1 MRQDS
6 KATWR
11 NMTQQ
16 VQGGTDMDISTVA
29 VVGAGQMGSGIA
41 QVASISGTN
50 VIMCDIS
57 YELALGGF
65 DWVRRSLERLVEKGR
80 ISSRESE
87 NALTRIRVVDGLSG
101 LSNADM
107 AIEAV
112 VEAVDVKLAVMEQL
126 DSIMKP
132 DAIIASNTS
141 SISISLL
148 QAATRRPEKVI
159 GMHFFNPV
167 PVMKLVEVI
176 TGYETSEETLKTT
189 QSLAERFGKTPVV
202 VKDSPGFVANRLL
215 IPMINEAVYCLME
228 NVASK
233 EDIDKVACLGMNHPM
248 GPLAVADLIGLD
260 VCLAI
265 METLH
270 ERFGDPKYRPCP
282 LLRKMVESGRLGRK
296 AGKGFYDY
304 SGTEGR

>member
-1 MRQDS
+1 
-6 KATWR
+6 
-11 NMTQQ
+11 
-16 VQGGTDMDISTVA
+16 MDISTVA

-87 NALTRIRVVDGLSG
+87 EALTRIRVVDGLSG
-101 LSNADM
+101 LSDADM

-189 QSLAERFGKTPVV
+189 QRLAERFGKTPVV
-202 VKDSPGFVANRLL
+202 VKDSPGFIANRLL

-248 GPLAVADLIGLD
+248 GPLALADLIGLD

-282 LLRKMVESGRLGRK
+282 LLRKMVESRRLGRK

>member
-1 MRQDS
+1 
-6 KATWR
+6 
-11 NMTQQ
+11 
-16 VQGGTDMDISTVA
+16 
-29 VVGAGQMGSGIA
+29 
-41 QVASISGTN
+41 
-50 VIMCDIS
+50 
-57 YELALGGF
+57 
-65 DWVRRSLERLVEKGR
+65 
-80 ISSRESE
+80 
-87 NALTRIRVVDGLSG
+87 LTRIRVVDGLSG

-126 DSIMKP
+126 DSIMNP

-141 SISISLL
+141 SISITLL

-176 TGYETSEETLKTT
+176 AGYETSEETLKTT
-189 QSLAERFGKTPVV
+189 QRLAERFGKTPVV
-202 VKDSPGFVANRLL
+202 VKDSPGFIANRLL

-248 GPLAVADLIGLD
+248 GPLALADLIGLD

>member
-1 MRQDS
+1 
-6 KATWR
+6 
-11 NMTQQ
+11 
-16 VQGGTDMDISTVA
+16 MDISTVA

-65 DWVRRSLERLVEKGR
+65 GRIRRSLERLVEKGR

-87 NALTRIRVVDGLSG
+87 EALTRIRVVDGLSG

-176 TGYETSEETLKTT
+176 AGYETSEETLKTT
-189 QSLAERFGKTPVV
+189 QRLAERFGKTPVV
-202 VKDSPGFVANRLL
+202 VKDSPGFIANRLL

-248 GPLAVADLIGLD
+248 GPLALADLIGLD

-282 LLRKMVESGRLGRK
+282 LLRKMVESRRLGRK

>member
-1 MRQDS
+1 
-6 KATWR
+6 
-11 NMTQQ
+11 
-16 VQGGTDMDISTVA
+16 MDISTVA

-65 DWVRRSLERLVEKGR
+65 GRIRRSLERLVEKGR

-141 SISISLL
+141 SISITLL

-176 TGYETSEETLKTT
+176 AGYETSEETLKTT

>member
-1 MRQDS
+1 
-6 KATWR
+6 
-11 NMTQQ
+11 
-16 VQGGTDMDISTVA
+16 MDISTVA

-65 DWVRRSLERLVEKGR
+65 GRIRRSLERLVEKGR

-87 NALTRIRVVDGLSG
+87 EALTRIRVVDGLSG
-101 LSNADM
+101 LSDADM

-126 DSIMKP
+126 DSIMNP

-176 TGYETSEETLKTT
+176 AGYETSEETLKTT
-189 QSLAERFGKTPVV
+189 QRLAERFGKTPVV
-202 VKDSPGFVANRLL
+202 VKDSPGFIANRLL

-248 GPLAVADLIGLD
+248 GPLALADLIGLD

-282 LLRKMVESGRLGRK
+282 LLRKMVESRRLGRK

>member
-11 NMTQQ
+11 KMTQQ

-202 VKDSPGFVANRLL
+202 VKDSPGFIANRLL

>member
-65 DWVRRSLERLVEKGR
+65 GRIRRSLERLVEKGR

-87 NALTRIRVVDGLSG
+87 EALTRIRVVDGLSG
-101 LSNADM
+101 LSDADM

-141 SISISLL
+141 SISITLL

-176 TGYETSEETLKTT
+176 AGYETSEETLKTT
-189 QSLAERFGKTPVV
+189 QRLAERFGKTPVV
-202 VKDSPGFVANRLL
+202 VKDSPGFIANRLL

-248 GPLAVADLIGLD
+248 GPLALADLIGLD

-282 LLRKMVESGRLGRK
+282 LLRKMVESRRLGRK

>member
-1 MRQDS
+1 
-6 KATWR
+6 
-11 NMTQQ
+11 
-16 VQGGTDMDISTVA
+16 MDISTVA

-65 DWVRRSLERLVEKGR
+65 GRIRRSLERLVEKGR

-87 NALTRIRVVDGLSG
+87 EALTRIRVVDGLSG
-101 LSNADM
+101 LSDADM

-126 DSIMKP
+126 DSIMNP

-141 SISISLL
+141 SISITLL

>member
-1 MRQDS
+1 
-6 KATWR
+6 
-11 NMTQQ
+11 
-16 VQGGTDMDISTVA
+16 MDISTVA

-248 GPLAVADLIGLD
+248 GPLAVAGLIGLD

>member
-1 MRQDS
+1 
-6 KATWR
+6 
-11 NMTQQ
+11 
-16 VQGGTDMDISTVA
+16 DISTVA

-304 SGTEGR
+304 SGTEGQ

>member
-1 MRQDS
+1 
-6 KATWR
+6 
-11 NMTQQ
+11 
-16 VQGGTDMDISTVA
+16 MDISTVA

-65 DWVRRSLERLVEKGR
+65 GRIRRSLERLVEKGR

-126 DSIMKP
+126 DSIMNP

>member
-1 MRQDS
+1 
-6 KATWR
+6 
-11 NMTQQ
+11 
-16 VQGGTDMDISTVA
+16 MDISTVA

-65 DWVRRSLERLVEKGR
+65 GRIRRSLERLVEKGR

-87 NALTRIRVVDGLSG
+87 EALTRIRVVDGLSG
-101 LSNADM
+101 LSDADM

-126 DSIMKP
+126 DSIMNP

-141 SISISLL
+141 SISITLL

-176 TGYETSEETLKTT
+176 AGYETSEETLKTT

-248 GPLAVADLIGLD
+248 GPLALADLIGLD

-282 LLRKMVESGRLGRK
+282 LLRKMVESRRLGRK

>member
-1 MRQDS
+1 
-6 KATWR
+6 
-11 NMTQQ
+11 
-16 VQGGTDMDISTVA
+16 MDISTVA

-87 NALTRIRVVDGLSG
+87 EALTRIRVVDGLSG
-101 LSNADM
+101 LSDADM

-126 DSIMKP
+126 DSIMNP

-141 SISISLL
+141 SISITLL

-176 TGYETSEETLKTT
+176 AGYETSEETLKTT
-189 QSLAERFGKTPVV
+189 QRLAERFGKTPVV
-202 VKDSPGFVANRLL
+202 VKDSPGFIANRLL

-282 LLRKMVESGRLGRK
+282 LLRKMVESRRLGRK

>member
-1 MRQDS
+1 
-6 KATWR
+6 
-11 NMTQQ
+11 
-16 VQGGTDMDISTVA
+16 MDISTVA

-101 LSNADM
+101 LSDADM

-176 TGYETSEETLKTT
+176 AGYETSEETLKTT
-189 QSLAERFGKTPVV
+189 QRLAERFGKTPVV

-248 GPLAVADLIGLD
+248 GPLALADLIGLD

>member
-1 MRQDS
+1 
-6 KATWR
+6 
-11 NMTQQ
+11 
-16 VQGGTDMDISTVA
+16 MDISTVA

-65 DWVRRSLERLVEKGR
+65 GRIRRSLERLVEKGR

-87 NALTRIRVVDGLSG
+87 EALTRIRVVDGLSG
-101 LSNADM
+101 LSDADM

-126 DSIMKP
+126 DSIMNP

-141 SISISLL
+141 SISITLL

-176 TGYETSEETLKTT
+176 AGYETSEETLKTT
-189 QSLAERFGKTPVV
+189 QRLAERFGKTPVV
-202 VKDSPGFVANRLL
+202 VKDSPGFIANRLL

-248 GPLAVADLIGLD
+248 GPLALADLIGLD

-282 LLRKMVESGRLGRK
+282 LLRKMVESRRLGRK

>member
-1 MRQDS
+1 
-6 KATWR
+6 
-11 NMTQQ
+11 
-16 VQGGTDMDISTVA
+16 MDISTVA

-101 LSNADM
+101 LSDADM

-126 DSIMKP
+126 DSIMNP

-141 SISISLL
+141 SISITLL

-176 TGYETSEETLKTT
+176 AGYETSEETLKTT
-189 QSLAERFGKTPVV
+189 QRLAERFGKTPVV
-202 VKDSPGFVANRLL
+202 VKDSPGFIANRLL

-248 GPLAVADLIGLD
+248 GPLALADLIGLD

-282 LLRKMVESGRLGRK
+282 LLRKMVESRRLGRK

>member
-1 MRQDS
+1 
-6 KATWR
+6 
-11 NMTQQ
+11 
-16 VQGGTDMDISTVA
+16 MDISTVA

-65 DWVRRSLERLVEKGR
+65 GRIRRSLERLVEKGR

-87 NALTRIRVVDGLSG
+87 EALTRIRVVDGLSG
-101 LSNADM
+101 LSDADM

-126 DSIMKP
+126 DSIMNP

-141 SISISLL
+141 SISITLL

-282 LLRKMVESGRLGRK
+282 LLRKMVESGRRGRK

>member
-1 MRQDS
+1 
-6 KATWR
+6 
-11 NMTQQ
+11 MTQQ

-65 DWVRRSLERLVEKGR
+65 GRIRRSLERLVEKGR

-87 NALTRIRVVDGLSG
+87 EALTRIRVVDGLSG
-101 LSNADM
+101 LSDADM

-126 DSIMKP
+126 DSIMNP

-141 SISISLL
+141 SISITLL

-176 TGYETSEETLKTT
+176 AGYETSEETLKTT
-189 QSLAERFGKTPVV
+189 QRLAERFGKTPVV
-202 VKDSPGFVANRLL
+202 VKDSPGFIANRLL

-248 GPLAVADLIGLD
+248 GPLALADLIGLD

-282 LLRKMVESGRLGRK
+282 LLRKMVESRRLGRK

>member
-1 MRQDS
+1 
-6 KATWR
+6 
-11 NMTQQ
+11 
-16 VQGGTDMDISTVA
+16 MDISTVA

-65 DWVRRSLERLVEKGR
+65 GRIRRSLERLVEKGR

-87 NALTRIRVVDGLSG
+87 EALTRIRVVDGLSG
-101 LSNADM
+101 LSDADM

-126 DSIMKP
+126 DSIMNP

-141 SISISLL
+141 SISITLL

-202 VKDSPGFVANRLL
+202 VKDSPGFIANRLL

-248 GPLAVADLIGLD
+248 GPLALADLIGLD

-282 LLRKMVESGRLGRK
+282 LLRKMVESRRLGRK

>member
-1 MRQDS
+1 
-6 KATWR
+6 
-11 NMTQQ
+11 
-16 VQGGTDMDISTVA
+16 MDISTVA

-189 QSLAERFGKTPVV
+189 QRLAERFGKTPVV
-202 VKDSPGFVANRLL
+202 VKDSPGFIANRLL

>member
-1 MRQDS
+1 
-6 KATWR
+6 
-11 NMTQQ
+11 
-16 VQGGTDMDISTVA
+16 MDISTVA

-65 DWVRRSLERLVEKGR
+65 GRIRRSLERLVEKGK

-87 NALTRIRVVDGLSG
+87 EALTRIRVVDGLSG
-101 LSNADM
+101 LSDADM

-248 GPLAVADLIGLD
+248 GPLALADLIGLD

>member
-1 MRQDS
+1 
-6 KATWR
+6 
-11 NMTQQ
+11 
-16 VQGGTDMDISTVA
+16 MDISTVA

-189 QSLAERFGKTPVV
+189 QRLAERFGKTPVV
-202 VKDSPGFVANRLL
+202 VKDSPGFIANRLL

-248 GPLAVADLIGLD
+248 GPLALADLIGLD

-282 LLRKMVESGRLGRK
+282 LLRKMVESRRLGRK

>member
-1 MRQDS
+1 
-6 KATWR
+6 
-11 NMTQQ
+11 
-16 VQGGTDMDISTVA
+16 MDISTVA

-282 LLRKMVESGRLGRK
+282 LLRKMVESRRLGRK

>member
-1 MRQDS
+1 
-6 KATWR
+6 
-11 NMTQQ
+11 
-16 VQGGTDMDISTVA
+16 MDISTVA

-65 DWVRRSLERLVEKGR
+65 GRIRRSLERLVEKGR

-87 NALTRIRVVDGLSG
+87 EALTRIRVVDGLSG

-126 DSIMKP
+126 DSIMNP

-202 VKDSPGFVANRLL
+202 VKDSPGFIANRLL

-282 LLRKMVESGRLGRK
+282 LLRKMVESRRLGRK

>member
-1 MRQDS
+1 
-6 KATWR
+6 
-11 NMTQQ
+11 
-16 VQGGTDMDISTVA
+16 MDISTVA

-176 TGYETSEETLKTT
+176 AGYETSEETLKTT
-189 QSLAERFGKTPVV
+189 QRLAERFGKTPVV
-202 VKDSPGFVANRLL
+202 VKDSPGFIANRLL

>member
-1 MRQDS
+1 
-6 KATWR
+6 
-11 NMTQQ
+11 
-16 VQGGTDMDISTVA
+16 MDISTVA

-101 LSNADM
+101 LSDADM

-126 DSIMKP
+126 DSIMNP

-141 SISISLL
+141 SISITLL

-248 GPLAVADLIGLD
+248 GPLALADLIGLD

>member
-1 MRQDS
+1 
-6 KATWR
+6 
-11 NMTQQ
+11 
-16 VQGGTDMDISTVA
+16 MDISTVA

-202 VKDSPGFVANRLL
+202 VKDSPGFIANRLL

>member
-1 MRQDS
+1 
-6 KATWR
+6 
-11 NMTQQ
+11 
-16 VQGGTDMDISTVA
+16 
-29 VVGAGQMGSGIA
+29 
-41 QVASISGTN
+41 
-50 VIMCDIS
+50 MCDIS

-126 DSIMKP
+126 DSIMNP

-141 SISISLL
+141 SISITLL

-176 TGYETSEETLKTT
+176 AGYETSEETLKTT
-189 QSLAERFGKTPVV
+189 QRLAERFGKTPVV
-202 VKDSPGFVANRLL
+202 VKDSPGFIANRLL

-248 GPLAVADLIGLD
+248 GPLALADLIGLD

-282 LLRKMVESGRLGRK
+282 LLRKMVESRRLGRK

>member
-1 MRQDS
+1 
-6 KATWR
+6 
-11 NMTQQ
+11 
-16 VQGGTDMDISTVA
+16 MDISTVA

-126 DSIMKP
+126 DSIMNP

-141 SISISLL
+141 SISITLL

-176 TGYETSEETLKTT
+176 AGYETSEETLKTT
-189 QSLAERFGKTPVV
+189 QRLAERFGKTPVV
-202 VKDSPGFVANRLL
+202 VKDSPGFIANRLL

-248 GPLAVADLIGLD
+248 GPLALADLIGLD

-282 LLRKMVESGRLGRK
+282 LLRKMVESRRLGRK

>member
-1 MRQDS
+1 
-6 KATWR
+6 
-11 NMTQQ
+11 
-16 VQGGTDMDISTVA
+16 MDISTVA

-87 NALTRIRVVDGLSG
+87 EALTRIRVVDGLSG
-101 LSNADM
+101 LSDADM

-126 DSIMKP
+126 DSIMNP

-141 SISISLL
+141 SISITLL

-176 TGYETSEETLKTT
+176 AGYETSEETLKTT
-189 QSLAERFGKTPVV
+189 QRLAERFGKTPVV
-202 VKDSPGFVANRLL
+202 VKDSPGFIANRLL

-248 GPLAVADLIGLD
+248 GPLALADLIGLD

>member
-1 MRQDS
+1 
-6 KATWR
+6 
-11 NMTQQ
+11 
-16 VQGGTDMDISTVA
+16 MDISTVA

-65 DWVRRSLERLVEKGR
+65 GRIRRSLERLVEKGR

-126 DSIMKP
+126 DSIMNP

-141 SISISLL
+141 SISITLL

-176 TGYETSEETLKTT
+176 AGYETSEETLKTT
-189 QSLAERFGKTPVV
+189 QRLAERFGKTPVV
-202 VKDSPGFVANRLL
+202 VKDSPGFIANRLL

-248 GPLAVADLIGLD
+248 GPLALADLIGLD

-282 LLRKMVESGRLGRK
+282 LLRKMVESRRLGRK

>member
-1 MRQDS
+1 
-6 KATWR
+6 
-11 NMTQQ
+11 
-16 VQGGTDMDISTVA
+16 MDISTVA

-87 NALTRIRVVDGLSG
+87 EALTRIRVVDGLSG
-101 LSNADM
+101 LSDADM

-126 DSIMKP
+126 DSIMNP

-141 SISISLL
+141 SISITLL

-176 TGYETSEETLKTT
+176 AGYETSEETLKTT
-189 QSLAERFGKTPVV
+189 QRLAERFGKTPVV

>member
-1 MRQDS
+1 
-6 KATWR
+6 
-11 NMTQQ
+11 
-16 VQGGTDMDISTVA
+16 MDISTVA

-87 NALTRIRVVDGLSG
+87 EALTRIRVVDGLSG
-101 LSNADM
+101 LSDADM

-126 DSIMKP
+126 DSIMNP

-141 SISISLL
+141 SISITLL

-248 GPLAVADLIGLD
+248 GPLALADLIGLD